1 MYVGVKLIFFVCFAL
16 VGAVGGVHRV
26 MYGPRAQARKRLR
39 NASRELTDG
48 AVVTLTGVVR
58 AKGEMLTAPLS
69 GRQAVAFSSTAR
81 IYAGEG
87 YYRHVADSVHQQQM
101 VDFVLETKEAVVE
114 IESATA
120 ELEYA
125 PEPLIPRKIQ
135 REQAFLRAA
144 GHNVHPR
151 SSSFDE
157 VVIAPGMK
165 VSIHGVVRIEVAGA
179 EGYRETGKR
188 IVLASHP
195 AHPLTIGRPI

>member
-1 MYVGVKLIFFVCFAL
+1 MRFVFFLWFAL
-16 VGAVGGVHRV
+16 VSVVGGIHRV
-26 MYGPRAQARKRLR
+26 LYGPRARARKRLR
-39 NASRELTDG
+39 DAPRELTDG

-69 GRQAVAFSSTAR
+69 GREAVAFSSTAR

-87 YYRHVADSVHQQQM
+87 YYRHLADSFHQQQM
-101 VDFVLETKEAVVE
+101 VDFVLETKDAIVE
-114 IESATA
+114 IESAAA

-125 PEPLIPRKIQ
+125 PEPLIPRKIE

-144 GHNVHPR
+144 GSNVHAR
-151 SSSFDE
+151 SASFDE

-165 VSIHGVVRIEVAGA
+165 ISIQGVVRIEIAGA
-179 EGYRETGKR
+179 ESYRETGKR
-188 IVLASHP
+188 IVLAGHP